1 MSYDLLTFSDSGKR
15 IFLIVFAS
23 GVVFSVGLYVIFRWF
38 LNLGEFALPIAAIL
52 FFVDTLAAVFAG
64 RAISRAEQITGTKR

>member
-1 MSYDLLTFSDSGKR
+1 MSHDWLTFTESGKR

-52 FFVDTLAAVFAG
+52 FFVDTLTAVFAA
-64 RAISRAEQITGTKR
+64 RAISRAEQMTGMRR